1 MTYTHT
7 IGVSRIRDGSTW
19 WSVAIVIAIHVL
31 LFAWLLAQRWTMPLR
46 QAAADMV
53 LVELSATAETPVG
66 RKTQGVEAS
75 LKVANPSTS
84 TERTRNASAAPKR
97 EALRKDLERRVVT
110 TEGTVA
116 PGSAV
121 ASLAPSNPVDG
132 TAATGL
138 GETRGTDAAL
148 AGGNGA
154 KARGIFHPPEVT
166 KRFRPDYPLDA
177 YQARQQGSVDV
188 MVTIGADARVHE
200 AHVYKSSGIE
210 SLDRASIEAVH
221 RYEFRAAKRGDALVE
236 AQALVTI
243 DWVILESGASGPEIR
258 PQSRNASVRGSS
270 GYIQLPEQHLRHGG
284 SDGG

>member
-1 MTYTHT
+1 
-7 IGVSRIRDGSTW
+7 VSVRLTGRLARD
-19 WSVAIVIAIHVL
+19 V
-31 LFAWLLAQRWTMPLR
+31 RY
-46 QAAADMV
+46 
-53 LVELSATAETPVG
+53 
-66 RKTQGVEAS
+66 
-75 LKVANPSTS
+75 
-84 TERTRNASAAPKR
+84 
-97 EALRKDLERRVVT
+97 
-110 TEGTVA
+110 
-116 PGSAV
+116 
-121 ASLAPSNPVDG
+121 
-132 TAATGL
+132 
-138 GETRGTDAAL
+138 DAARDL
-148 AGGNGA
+148 T
-154 KARGIFHPPEVT
+154 ARVFHL
-166 KRFRPDYPLDA
+166 RIDRRALRPDYPLDA

-210 SLDRASIEAVH
+210 SLDLASIEAVH